1 MGHLCEAHDVYV
13 IYKSNLRVAEGPDV
27 FLKRAVWCLGVRCS
41 LFSVLPMSGGWM
53 ELRPLCAGG
62 GGMQA

>member
-1 MGHLCEAHDVYV
+1 MGHLCEAHGVYV
-13 IYKSNLRVAEGPDV
+13 ISKSNLRAAEGPHV

-41 LFSVLPMSGGWM
+41 VFSVLHGSGGWM
-53 ELRPLCAGG
+53 ELGPLCAGG